1 MGRSTKFRA
10 DKFRI
15 TNGYAKGFDT
25 IKETIAK
32 GDLISLIDKKNYIY
46 LIDTNQKTDHF
57 KGVGVLNPNDLIGK
71 EYGSIFTVNTKEFY
85 LLKPTI
91 MDKFKALKRKA
102 QIIIP
107 KDAAHIILHCDIT
120 PGKTILEA
128 GVGSGGLTTIL
139 ASMIKPDGM
148 VISYDL
154 RNDFI
159 NHAQK
164 NIDNAQLHDFVK
176 IKEKDVTKSIDETNL
191 HAIILDIPNPWD
203 AVKHAWNALETGGT
217 LCTYSPLISQVEN
230 TIKTMKEY
238 SFIDI
243 KTFETIYREMIVK
256 EQGTRPS
263 FDMLG
268 HTGYLTF
275 ARKVTSEL
283 L

>member
-1 MGRSTKFRA
+1 M
-10 DKFRI
+10 
-15 TNGYAKGFDT
+15 
-25 IKETIAK
+25 KETIEK
-32 GDLISLIDKKNYIY
+32 GALVSLIDKNNYIY
-46 LIDTNQKTDHF
+46 LIDTKHKTDHF
-57 KGVGVLNPNDLIGK
+57 KGVGVLNPSDLIGK

-85 LLKPTI
+85 LLKPTL

-107 KDAAHIILHCDIT
+107 KDAANIILHCDIT

-139 ASMIKPDGM
+139 ASMIQPDGM

-154 RNDFI
+154 RSDFI

-164 NIDNAQLHDFVK
+164 NIDNAKLHDFVT
-176 IKEKDVTKSIDETNL
+176 IKEKDVTKAIDETNL

-230 TIKTMKEY
+230 TIKTMKQY

-243 KTFETIYREMIVK
+243 KTFETLYREMIVK